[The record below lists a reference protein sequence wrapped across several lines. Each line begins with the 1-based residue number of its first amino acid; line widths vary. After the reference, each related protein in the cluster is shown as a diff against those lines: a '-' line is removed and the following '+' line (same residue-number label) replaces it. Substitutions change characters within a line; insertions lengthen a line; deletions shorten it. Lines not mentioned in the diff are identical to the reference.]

1 MYKKYHYVHN
11 VYKHNMNYYE
21 KLDILRRKQKWCT
34 SCTLY
39 QTMQKPVLT
48 AERKKMM
55 QHLDNYV
62 YQRVGYMTAD
72 AWNKSSQYIKFNS
85 QPE

>member
-1 MYKKYHYVHN
+1 MQCHFAQTAELNYGNMKNWIFYGENENGARVVHYI
-11 VYKHNMNYYE
+11 KRC
-21 KLDILRRKQKWCT
+21 K
-34 SCTLY
+34 
-39 QTMQKPVLT
+39 KPVLT

-72 AWNKSSQYIKFNS
+72 ALNQSSQYIKFNS